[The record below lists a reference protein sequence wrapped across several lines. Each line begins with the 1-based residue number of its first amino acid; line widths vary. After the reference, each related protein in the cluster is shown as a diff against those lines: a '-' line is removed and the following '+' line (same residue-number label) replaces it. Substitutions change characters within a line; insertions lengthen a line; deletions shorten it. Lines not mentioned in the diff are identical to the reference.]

1 MKKWIFFCLSG
12 LVGGTMFT
20 ACSRPDDSADIQPPH
35 VKAVYAAGYYS
46 LAGKTYTALWKDG
59 RATVFDSSAVPM
71 DMFVNGNDLYISGI
85 KNSKGYFWKNGM
97 ATQLSTDPVYGYVI
111 ANSVSVSGTDVHIAG
126 MAEESVTYRKQAIYW
141 KNNVPV
147 MLNAGSNTENSYA
160 QSVGVSGSDVYVA
173 GYKTI
178 IGGGTAV
185 VLWKNGTA
193 TDLISSPSVDYG
205 NINLYISGSDV
216 YVTCYEYNFPA
227 TEQIRLWK
235 NGTPVSFPASPL
247 GAVPSCLF
255 VNGTD
260 VYIGGFER
268 EGTPSNTNAVPRYW
282 KNGVAVSLGDS
293 PNGADI
299 VRSIYVDGTDVYAGG
314 TIGSTMSAS
323 NPVVWKNAVP
333 YTLTGTINNPYGE
346 IMTVFVK

>member
-1 MKKWIFFCLSG
+1 MKTWCLLCLTG
-12 LVGGTMFT
+12 LLTVFVIPG
-20 ACSRPDDSADIQPPH
+20 CSKSANTEVIQPPH
-35 VKAVYAAGYYS
+35 VKAVYAAGYYNI
-46 LAGKTYTALWKDG
+46 AGKTYTTLWKDG

-71 DMFVNGNDLYISGI
+71 DMFVNGADLYISGI
-85 KNSKGYFWKNGM
+85 KNSKAFYWKNGI
-97 ATQLSTDPVYGYVI
+97 ATQLNTAPAYGYVI

-141 KNNVPV
+141 KNNIPV

-160 QSVGVSGSDVYVA
+160 QSVGISGSDVYVA

-178 IGGGTAV
+178 TGGGTAV
-185 VLWKNGTA
+185 VLWKNGIA
-193 TDLISSPSVDYG
+193 TDLISSSSVDYG
-205 NINLYISGSDV
+205 NINLFVSGSDV

-235 NGTPVSFPASPL
+235 NGIPVSFPSSTL
-247 GAVPSCLF
+247 GAVPYCLF
-255 VNGTD
+255 VNGSD

-282 KNGVAVSLGDS
+282 KNGIAVSLGDS

-299 VRSIYVDGTDVYAGG
+299 VRSIYVDGT
-314 TIGSTMSAS
+314 
-323 NPVVWKNAVP
+323 
-333 YTLTGTINNPYGE
+333 
-346 IMTVFVK
+346 